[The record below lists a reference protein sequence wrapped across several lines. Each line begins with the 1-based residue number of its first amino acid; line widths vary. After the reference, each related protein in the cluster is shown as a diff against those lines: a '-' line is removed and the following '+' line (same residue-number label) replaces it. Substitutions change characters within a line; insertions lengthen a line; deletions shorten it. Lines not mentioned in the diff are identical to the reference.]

1 MEVQLVDILIGVV
14 AYIAFLALTFAM
26 MFAPEWLWKI
36 EHKFDVK
43 GGEPTDFY
51 CDRMRI
57 FGALGFVG
65 GFLGGVFY
73 LLYRLFG

>member
-1 MEVQLVDILIGVV
+1 MDILIGIV
-14 AYIAFLALTFAM
+14 AYIAFLALTLAM
-26 MFAPEWLWKI
+26 MFAPEWLWKM

-57 FGALGFVG
+57 MGALGFVA
-65 GFLGGVFY
+65 GFVGGVFY
-73 LLYRLFG
+73 LIYLLFG